1 MVSGRDDDWIDIWR
15 DKYECKGDK
24 PLHVLD
30 GYDALTVNQWEQLVR
45 RFFGLVRGGLKANA
59 DILEVG
65 CGAGAF
71 LEHIGNCNS
80 LSGVDYS
87 ENAIERIRERLEGD
101 FRVADAAILPFDDG
115 VFDGIISF
123 SVFFYFSSLD
133 YAARVLNEMRRV
145 LRPGGSIFIG
155 DVNDAA
161 KKDLYY
167 AIREDEGRHE
177 RKIRKDIN
185 STHLFYEKG
194 FFIDYASKN
203 GFDIT
208 VVDEDKMG
216 ISYYSCALY
225 RFSVVMKD
233 KEGGS

>member
-1 MVSGRDDDWIDIWR
+1 MFLLYTRVYKLKIAKQFFFIRM
-15 DKYECKGDK
+15 KMKGKGIEK
-24 PLHVLD
+24 PII
-30 GYDALTVNQWEQLVR
+30 TRMTE
-45 RFFGLVRGGLKANA
+45 RGQ
-59 DILEVG
+59 IT
-65 CGAGAF
+65 
-71 LEHIGNCNS
+71 IP
-80 LSGVDYS
+80 
-87 ENAIERIRERLEGD
+87 ERIRERLEGD